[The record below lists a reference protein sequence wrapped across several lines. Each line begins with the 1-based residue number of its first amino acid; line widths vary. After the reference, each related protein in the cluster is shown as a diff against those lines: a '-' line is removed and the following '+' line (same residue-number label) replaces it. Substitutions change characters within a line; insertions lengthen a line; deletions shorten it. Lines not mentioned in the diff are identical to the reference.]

1 MSMESKTQLYNKLK
15 PFLAVIL
22 LQFGYAGL
30 SIIGKFALSK
40 GMSQHVFVVY
50 RNAIATVVIAFFAI
64 VLDRSPSP
72 PFLLLFTCVSTFS
85 SVLHVER
92 HEKANHFNSIYS

>member
-1 MSMESKTQLYNKLK
+1 MK

-40 GMSQHVFVVY
+40 GMSQHAFVVY
-50 RNAIATVVIAFFAI
+50 RKAIATVFIAPFAF

-72 PFLLLFTCVSTFS
+72 PFLLLRTCVSTFS
-85 SVLHVER
+85 SVSHVD
-92 HEKANHFNSIYS
+92 